1 MSSHDFITPAK
12 MACGLGSAK
21 SGTMH
26 HWSMTVSSVALVI
39 LVPLFIFT
47 FGSIL
52 GSSYEEVTAYYS
64 RPFPAIVAAL
74 TILVGFKHF
83 NSGFQ
88 TLIEDYV
95 HGPMEKVLIIGMTC
109 LSYGAAATGLFAI
122 ARLAL

>member
-1 MSSHDFITPAK
+1 
-12 MACGLGSAK
+12 MAYMTDRKRANGWGSAK